1 MRDNYLDHGPYPYRG
16 FVVCG
21 VKEIDG
27 MTESF
32 FVQGVSRR
40 SFLKSAAAATLAQS
54 ALGSAQNAVPSQPR
68 PRTLAYVGTY
78 TGALGAGSNGEGIYR
93 FEIDATNGELTRRT
107 LVAKTP
113 DPSWIVIHPSKKYLY
128 AANEVSD
135 YHDSSGSV
143 SAFAIDAASG
153 DLTAL
158 NTVSSEGA
166 GPCYLSTDSSGRFVF
181 VANYGGGSIA
191 VLPVLEGGL
200 LGAATD
206 IHMDSGHLGG
216 TQATNAPPG
225 SYAIS
230 GHDAPHAHMIAPD
243 PSGRFVLA
251 TDLGQDRIYSY
262 LFDPRMGKLS
272 PANHGAFTGIPSG
285 DGPRHFAFHPNGRW
299 LYAIQEEASNVVF
312 FRYDPDL
319 GSLAAQQT
327 LSTLPSGFAGSNFAS
342 EILVSPDGRFLY
354 AANRLDDSIASFSIG
369 ADGRLKWIGETST
382 IGDYPGQCRID
393 PSGNFMYSCNRRS
406 DSITCF
412 RIHRAT
418 GILTFTGQYTAVGS
432 PASITFLSL

>member
-1 MRDNYLDHGPYPYRG
+1 
-16 FVVCG
+16 
-21 VKEIDG
+21 
-27 MTESF
+27 
-32 FVQGVSRR
+32 
-40 SFLKSAAAATLAQS
+40 
-54 ALGSAQNAVPSQPR
+54 
-68 PRTLAYVGTY
+68 
-78 TGALGAGSNGEGIYR
+78 
-93 FEIDATNGELTRRT
+93 
-107 LVAKTP
+107 
-113 DPSWIVIHPSKKYLY
+113 
-128 AANEVSD
+128 
-135 YHDSSGSV
+135 
-143 SAFAIDAASG
+143 
-153 DLTAL
+153 
-158 NTVSSEGA
+158 
-166 GPCYLSTDSSGRFVF
+166 
-181 VANYGGGSIA
+181 
-191 VLPVLEGGL
+191 
-200 LGAATD
+200 
-206 IHMDSGHLGG
+206 
-216 TQATNAPPG
+216 
-225 SYAIS
+225 
-230 GHDAPHAHMIAPD
+230 
-243 PSGRFVLA
+243 
-251 TDLGQDRIYSY
+251 
-262 LFDPRMGKLS
+262 MGKLS

-369 ADGRLKWIGETST
+369 ADGKLKWIGETST
-382 IGDYPGQCRID
+382 VGDYPGQCRID